1 MMTLSGRT
9 SFGFSACWASVY
21 VCLLAGDAVGRG
33 IRPTAVTVI
42 AAAAT
47 AAVMG
52 AAMAGAAVIDTCMH
66 NRWRCTYNASLSRK
80 YAPVVGTSLA

>member
-9 SFGFSACWASVY
+9 SFGFSSCWASVY

-33 IRPTAVTVI
+33 IRPTAVIVI
-42 AAAAT
+42 AAAAM

-66 NRWRCTYNASLSRK
+66 NWLNRWQCTYNASLSR
-80 YAPVVGTSLA
+80 VHLL